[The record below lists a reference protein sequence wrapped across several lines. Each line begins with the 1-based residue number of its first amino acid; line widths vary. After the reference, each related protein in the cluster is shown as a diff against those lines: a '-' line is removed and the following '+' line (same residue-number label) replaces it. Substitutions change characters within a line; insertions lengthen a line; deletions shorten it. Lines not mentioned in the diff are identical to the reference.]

1 MKSEQWYKF
10 NFNQLKSML
19 DVEFDTGLTH
29 KEAKKRQKKY
39 GKNVIFPHTDPKT
52 NAVDRIHPGIIA
64 VLLVLISV
72 VYYFV
77 SRDVSAFFICFLL
90 LANYLFVITA
100 YKRSEYLMAQTKK
113 YSEPEIRVLREGKV
127 FRINQ
132 KAVVP
137 GDIVLLREGDIVP
150 CDGRI
155 LYKDDNFKV
164 LEMNISGGNGE
175 KNTEFISYEPSLP
188 TKEQKNMVFAASVVF
203 KGEAK
208 ILCCAT
214 DKNTVVRRRN
224 LTSSSVDERQLE
236 LFKLSDKIS
245 NAVSLAMIF
254 AAFLFGAISL
264 FAYGLSDKMTDSFI
278 LLLSYATSSMCE
290 FFVLFSC
297 INVAYCIFFA
307 PTKGKDFNENVIIK
321 NISAIDKINKMTC
334 VIIPKTS
341 GICSD
346 EIKTQYIYTNG
357 HRYSINK
364 ENFSRISRVCSIA
377 HFTVDKTKK
386 THSAEELA
394 ILNIAVENPE
404 TKLLEYVPAGGAS
417 LFDTALTYSDGEVT
431 VILKGGADTV
441 VNRCTSCRKMTGVHP
456 LDKDNIRDLLNTA
469 RSYEENGYK
478 IVAVATKKSEYGN
491 LNKIVYSQTNL
502 CFEGFIILRETVV
515 EGCKETIKA
524 LADAGI
530 KVIMFCDDI
539 SGRNEYLAEDLGI
552 SDDKSKNITSYE
564 FVNSNLN
571 LQNIKLKNYRL
582 YQGFDAKQKRY
593 IIDRLKKNGER
604 IGILG
609 STLSDVSLTVGSSV
623 VSFSV
628 GTMLNAD
635 KQLKG
640 ATLNSVSSDK
650 FGIEALKLTSDVL
663 VESAGN
669 SKNGGINSVFDA
681 VEISKRIYDNAGRIA
696 GYLFTSLFVRF
707 ILSVLSVF
715 TPLISFTPSQMLFS
729 GLVVD
734 LFGILTL
741 LCSKPCK
748 EKLYKKTRFD
758 ILKEAP
764 VPSLLFCTVLTLIS
778 AVLTILVCQLMKIL
792 KMEAYADSGAYFAYI
807 LIQIAIIVIFDA
819 RNKKIKLNKGIL
831 IFSLVITEFYLLSSL
846 FSCISYFTALG
857 ALNAVSMLIAFI
869 PAILLL
875 MVSFFSSIKE
885 SIKKVLKKI
894 KDK

>member
-1 MKSEQWYKF
+1 MKNEQWYKF

-19 DVEFDTGLTH
+19 DTDFDTGLSH

-39 GKNVIFPHTDPKT
+39 GKNVIFPHTVPKT
-52 NAVDRIHPGIIA
+52 NAVSRIHPGIIA

-72 VYYFV
+72 IYYFV
-77 SRDVSAFFICFLL
+77 SRDISAFFICFLL
-90 LANYLFVITA
+90 IVNYLFVISA
-100 YKRSEYLMAQTKK
+100 YKRSRYLISQTKK
-113 YSEPEIRVLREGKV
+113 YSEPEIRVLREGKI

-155 LYKDDNFKV
+155 LCKDDNFKV
-164 LEMNISGGNGE
+164 LEMNISGGDGE
-175 KNTEFISYEPSLP
+175 KDVDFISYEPSLP
-188 TKEQKNMVFAASVVF
+188 TKEQKNTVFAASVVF

-214 DKNTVVRRRN
+214 DKSTVVRRRN
-224 LTSSSVDERQLE
+224 LTSSQLREGELE
-236 LFKLSDKIS
+236 LFKLSEKLS
-245 NAVSLAMIF
+245 NYVSLAMIF
-254 AAFLFGAISL
+254 AVFLLGAISL
-264 FAYGLSDKMTDSFI
+264 FVYGLSDKMTDSFI
-278 LLLSYATSSMCE
+278 LLLSYAASSMCE
-290 FFVLFSC
+290 FFALFSC

-307 PTKGKDFNENVIIK
+307 PTKEKNFNENVIIK

-357 HRYSINK
+357 HQYSINK

-386 THSAEELA
+386 THSADELA
-394 ILNIAVENPE
+394 ILNIAVENPSTE
-404 TKLLEYVPAGGAS
+404 LLEYVPAGGVS
-417 LFDTALTYSDGEVT
+417 LFDTALTYSDGELMI
-431 VILKGGADTV
+431 ILKGGADTV

-456 LDKDNIRDLLNTA
+456 LDKDNIRDLLSTA

-478 IVAVATKKSEYGN
+478 IIAVATKKSEYGN
-491 LNKIVYSQTNL
+491 LNKIVYSQTDL

-524 LADAGI
+524 LTDAGI

-539 SGRNEYLAEDLGI
+539 SGRNEYLAENLGI

-681 VEISKRIYDNAGRIA
+681 VEISKRVYDNAGRIA
-696 GYLFTSLFVRF
+696 GYLFTSLLIRF

-715 TPLISFTPSQMLFS
+715 TPLISLTPSQMLFS
-729 GLVVD
+729 GLAVD
-734 LFGILTL
+734 LCGILVL
-741 LCSKPCK
+741 SCAKPCR
-748 EKLYKKTRFD
+748 ERIYKKTSFD

-764 VPSLLFCTVLTLIS
+764 IPLILFYTVLTLIS
-778 AVLTILVCQLMKIL
+778 AVLTVLVCYGIKLLGMGFF
-792 KMEAYADSGAYFAYI
+792 ADSGAYFAYI
-807 LIQIAIIVIFDA
+807 LIQIALVVIFDT
-819 RNKKIKLNKGIL
+819 RDKKFKLNKGLL
-831 IFSLVITEFYLLSSL
+831 IFLLVITEFYLLSSL
-846 FSCISYFTALG
+846 FSDISRFTALG
-857 ALNAVSMLIAFI
+857 TVNAVSIMIAFI

-875 MVSFFSSIKE
+875 TVRFFPSIKE
-885 SIKKVLKKI
+885 SIKKILKKI